1 MRKFK
6 FIICDMCEGFG
17 KVDNPAFSQ
26 GFTSSEWS
34 DLEQEQRDTYLSGSY
49 DVTCSCCKGSG
60 KVQVPNMEVLTFAEK
75 RQLARDRREA
85 RLDAEFAKQSA
96 YERSIGY

>member
-6 FIICDMCEGFG
+6 FIICDVCEGFG

-26 GFTSSEWS
+26 GFTNSEWS
-34 DLEQEQRDTYLSGSY
+34 DLEPEERDNYFSGSY

-60 KVQVPNMEVLTFAEK
+60 KVQIPNVEAMTFTEK
-75 RQLARDRREA
+75 RQLAIKRRED
-85 RLDAEFAKQSA
+85 RLDAEFARQSA
-96 YERSIGY
+96 YERQIGY